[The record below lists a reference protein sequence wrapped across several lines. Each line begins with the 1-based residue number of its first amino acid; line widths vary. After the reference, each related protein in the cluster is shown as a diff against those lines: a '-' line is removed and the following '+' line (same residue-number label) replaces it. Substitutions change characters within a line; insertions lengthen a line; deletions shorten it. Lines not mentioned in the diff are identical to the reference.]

1 MKKLFT
7 ILAGLLLCCCMSVD
21 EKEAYRLVDSWV
33 GKEILFPSGMQF
45 SNKESNNVDFDVQ
58 SPYKILVY
66 VDSTGCISCK
76 LKLAEWKVFM
86 RKTDSIAPNLLRY
99 VFVFVTKNNSEAIRA
114 LKVSNF
120 TYPVCLDEDG
130 VFDKLNH
137 FPLEMEFQTFLLDR
151 NNRVLAMGNPV
162 LNPHVRDLYWKL
174 LRGESIGNRK
184 MTLQTT
190 VSVSSAE
197 ADLGTFPW
205 QELRTCTFTLRNT
218 GDRPLVIHDVTT
230 SCGCL
235 TVDYPEEPA
244 RPGEELTLRAHY
256 RADSRGTVLKS
267 MQVYCNAQG
276 SPLRL
281 RVTGTAE

>member
-1 MKKLFT
+1 M
-7 ILAGLLLCCCMSVD
+7 CCCMSVD

-205 QELRTCTFTLRNT
+205 QEPRTCTFTLRNT